1 MYFCNVNI
9 HEKYISRCIELGK
22 LGIGNTYPNP
32 SVGCCLVVKD
42 KIIGEGFTS
51 KAGGNHAEINAIN
64 SINDKSLLKLSTMY
78 VTLEPCCHH
87 GKTPPCVDK
96 IIDSKIKKVVIGIK
110 DPNPLVCG
118 KGIEKLK
125 KNGVEVVHGILKN
138 ECIEHH
144 RRFLS
149 YIINKRPYIILKWA
163 QTADGF
169 IAPKQKDINKPY
181 WISNTKSRQ
190 LVHKWRSEEQA
201 ILVGAKTIREDNPR
215 LTTRDWYGKNCDI
228 YILTKKGILKDY
240 KIFKQKSKVKVIND
254 QEIDFSKDIVK
265 QICDKLYKDKI
276 LSIIVEGGT
285 KTLSNFLD
293 SGIWDEL
300 RVFKTNEKLVNGI
313 KSPKIKFNA
322 LKKINIEN
330 NKLEY
335 YLNKRETFSR
345 I

>member
-1 MYFCNVNI
+1 MNI

-32 SVGCCLVVKD
+32 SVGCCLVVDD
-42 KIIGEGFTS
+42 KIIGEGYTS
-51 KAGGNHAEINAIN
+51 ISGGNHAEVNAIN
-64 SINDKSLLKLSTMY
+64 SVKDKSLLKLSTIY

-96 IIDSKIKKVVIGIK
+96 IIANGIKQVVIGIK

-125 KNGVEVVHGILKN
+125 ENGVEVISGVLKS

-144 RRFLS
+144 KRFLS

-163 QTADGF
+163 ETADGF
-169 IAPKQKDINKPY
+169 IAPKQKNINEPY

-201 ILVGAKTIREDNPR
+201 ILVGAKTIREDDPR
-215 LTTRDWYGKNCDI
+215 LTTRDWEGKNCDI
-228 YILTKKGILKDY
+228 YILSKNGVQKDY
-240 KIFKQKSKVKVIND
+240 KIFNQDSKVTILD
-254 QEIDFSKDIVK
+254 SQEIDYDKDIVK
-265 QICDKLYKDKI
+265 QICDKFYNDKI

-285 KTLSNFLD
+285 KTLSNFID
-293 SGIWDEL
+293 SDVWDEI
-300 RVFKTNEKLVNGI
+300 RVFRTKEKLGGGI
-313 KSPKIKFNA
+313 KGPR
-322 LKKINIEN
+322 LKYKVSDKVNIGDNELN
-330 NKLEY
+330 Y
-335 YLNKRETFSR
+335 YLNKGVTFSNM
-345 I
+345 

>member
-1 MYFCNVNI
+1 MNI

-32 SVGCCLVVKD
+32 SVGACLVVDD
-42 KIIGEGFTS
+42 KIIGEGYTS
-51 KAGGNHAEINAIN
+51 IAGGNHAEVNAIN
-64 SINDKSLLKLSTMY
+64 SVENKALIKNSTIY

-96 IIDSKIKKVVIGIK
+96 IIACGIKKVVIGIK

-125 KNGVEVVHGILKN
+125 ENGVKVISGVLKN

-144 RRFLS
+144 KRFLS

-163 QTADGF
+163 ETVDGF
-169 IAPKQKDINKPY
+169 IAPEQKNINEPY
-181 WISNTKSRQ
+181 WISNIKSRQ

-215 LTTRDWYGKNCDI
+215 LTTRYWEGKNCDI
-228 YILTKKGILKDY
+228 YILSKNGVQKDY
-240 KIFKQKSKVKVIND
+240 KIFNQDSKVKILD
-254 QEIDFSKDIVK
+254 SQEIDYEKDIVK
-265 QICDKLYKDKI
+265 QICDKFYDDKI

-285 KTLSNFLD
+285 KTLSNFID
-293 SGIWDEL
+293 SGVWDEM
-300 RVFKTNEKLVNGI
+300 RIFKTKEKLGDGI
-313 KSPKIKFNA
+313 KGPKIKHKA
-322 LKKINIEN
+322 SKKFDVGD
-330 NKLEY
+330 NKLEF
-335 YLNKRETFSR
+335 YLNKGVTFSN

>member
-1 MYFCNVNI
+1 MNI

-22 LGIGNTYPNP
+22 LGMGNTYPNP
-32 SVGCCLVVKD
+32 SVGCCLVVND
-42 KIIGEGFTS
+42 KIIGEGYTS
-51 KAGGNHAEINAIN
+51 IAGGNHAEVNAIN
-64 SINDKSLLKLSTMY
+64 SVENISLIKDSTIY

-96 IIDSKIKKVVIGIK
+96 IIANGIKKVVIGIK

-118 KGIEKLK
+118 KGIEKLEE
-125 KNGVEVVHGILKN
+125 NGVEVISGVLKN

-144 RRFLS
+144 KRFLC

-163 QTADGF
+163 ETADGF
-169 IAPKQKDINKPY
+169 IAPKEKNINEPY

-201 ILVGAKTIREDNPR
+201 ILVGAKTIREDDPR
-215 LTTRDWYGKNCDI
+215 LTTRDWEGKNCDI
-228 YILTKKGILKDY
+228 YILSKKGFQKNY
-240 KIFKQKSKVKVIND
+240 KIFNQDSKVTILD
-254 QEIDFSKDIVK
+254 SQEIDYNKDIIK
-265 QICDKLYKDKI
+265 QICDKLYGNKI

-285 KTLSNFLD
+285 KTLSNFID
-293 SGIWDEL
+293 SGVWDEM
-300 RVFKTNEKLVNGI
+300 RIFKTKEKLGDGI
-313 KSPKIKFNA
+313 KGPKIKHKA
-322 LKKINIEN
+322 SKKFDVGD

-335 YLNKRETFSR
+335 YLNKGVTFSN

>member
-1 MYFCNVNI
+1 MNI

-32 SVGCCLVVKD
+32 SVGCCLVVDD
-42 KIIGEGFTS
+42 KIIGEGYTS
-51 KAGGNHAEINAIN
+51 IAGGNHAEVNAIN
-64 SINDKSLLKLSTMY
+64 SVKDKSLIKDSTIY

-96 IIDSKIKKVVIGIK
+96 IVANGIKKVVIGIK

-125 KNGVEVVHGILKN
+125 ENGVEVISGVLKN

-144 RRFLS
+144 KRFLS

-163 QTADGF
+163 ETADGF
-169 IAPKQKDINKPY
+169 ISPKEKNINKPY
-181 WISNTKSRQ
+181 WISNIKSRQ

-201 ILVGAKTIREDNPR
+201 ILVGAKTIREDDPR
-215 LTTRDWYGKNCDI
+215 LTTRDWEGKNCDI
-228 YILTKKGILKDY
+228 YILSKNSFQKDY
-240 KIFKQKSKVKVIND
+240 KIFNQDSKVKILD
-254 QEIDFSKDIVK
+254 SQEIDYDKDIVK
-265 QICDKLYKDKI
+265 QMCDKFYDDKI

-285 KTLSNFLD
+285 KTLSNFID
-293 SGIWDEL
+293 SGIWDEM
-300 RVFKTNEKLVNGI
+300 RVFKTKQKLGDGINGPVI
-313 KSPKIKFNA
+313 KYKASKEFDIGD
-322 LKKINIEN
+322 

-335 YLNKRETFSR
+335 YLNKGVTFSN

>member
-1 MYFCNVNI
+1 MNI

-32 SVGCCLVVKD
+32 SVGCCLVVND
-42 KIIGEGFTS
+42 KIIGEGYTS
-51 KAGGNHAEINAIN
+51 IAGGNHAEVNAIN
-64 SINDKSLLKLSTMY
+64 SVENKSLIKDSTIY

-96 IIDSKIKKVVIGIK
+96 IVANGIKKVVIGIK

-125 KNGVEVVHGILKN
+125 ENGVEVISGVLKN

-144 RRFLS
+144 KRFLS

-163 QTADGF
+163 ETADGF
-169 IAPKQKDINKPY
+169 IAPKEKNINEPY

-201 ILVGAKTIREDNPR
+201 ILVGAKTIREDDPR
-215 LTTRDWYGKNCDI
+215 LTTRDWEGKNCDI
-228 YILTKKGILKDY
+228 YILSKNGVQKDY
-240 KIFKQKSKVKVIND
+240 KIFNQDSKVKILD
-254 QEIDFSKDIVK
+254 SQEIDYDKDIVK
-265 QICDKLYKDKI
+265 QICDKFYDDKI

-285 KTLSNFLD
+285 KTLLNFID
-293 SGIWDEL
+293 SGVWDEM
-300 RVFKTNEKLVNGI
+300 RVFKTKEKLGNGI
-313 KSPKIKFNA
+313 KGPRIKDKTS
-322 LKKINIEN
+322 KKFDIGD

-335 YLNKRETFSR
+335 YLNKGVTFSN

>member
-1 MYFCNVNI
+1 MNI

-32 SVGCCLVVKD
+32 SVGCCLVVDD
-42 KIIGEGFTS
+42 KIIGEGYTS
-51 KAGGNHAEINAIN
+51 IAGGNHAEVNAIN
-64 SINDKSLLKLSTMY
+64 SVKNKSLIKESTIY

-96 IIDSKIKKVVIGIK
+96 IIACGIKTVVIGIK

-125 KNGVEVVHGILKN
+125 ENGVEVISGVLKN

-144 RRFLS
+144 KRFLS

-163 QTADGF
+163 ETADGF
-169 IAPKQKDINKPY
+169 IAPKQKDINEPY

-201 ILVGAKTIREDNPR
+201 ILVGAKTIREDDPR
-215 LTTRDWYGKNCDI
+215 LTTRDWEGKNCDI
-228 YILTKKGILKDY
+228 YILSKKSVRKDY
-240 KIFKQKSKVKVIND
+240 KIFNQDSKVTILDSK
-254 QEIDFSKDIVK
+254 EIDYKKDIVK
-265 QICDKLYKDKI
+265 QICDKFYDDKI
-276 LSIIVEGGT
+276 LSIIVEGGA
-285 KTLSNFLD
+285 KTLFNFID
-293 SGIWDEL
+293 SGVWDEM
-300 RVFKTNEKLVNGI
+300 RVFKTKEKLGDGI
-313 KSPKIKFNA
+313 KGPRSKHKASKKFDVGG
-322 LKKINIEN
+322 

-335 YLNKRETFSR
+335 YLNKGVTFSN

>member
-1 MYFCNVNI
+1 MNI

-32 SVGCCLVVKD
+32 SVGSCLVVDD
-42 KIIGEGFTS
+42 KVIGEGYTS
-51 KAGGNHAEINAIN
+51 LAGGNHAEVNAIN
-64 SINDKSLLKLSTMY
+64 SVEDKSLLKLSTIY

-96 IIDSKIKKVVIGIK
+96 IIACGIKKVVIGIK

-125 KNGVEVVHGILKN
+125 ENGIEVISGVLKN

-144 RRFLS
+144 KRFLS

-163 QTADGF
+163 QTTDGF
-169 IAPKQKDINKPY
+169 IAPISKDVNKPY

-201 ILVGAKTIREDNPR
+201 ILVGATTIRQDDPR
-215 LTTRDWYGKNCDI
+215 LTTRDFEGKNCDI
-228 YILTKKGILKDY
+228 YVLSKKGLKKDY
-240 KIFKQKSKVKVIND
+240 KIFNQDSKVTVLDGEEIN
-254 QEIDFSKDIVK
+254 FNKNLAK
-265 QICDKLYKDKI
+265 QICDKLYDDKI
-276 LSIIVEGGT
+276 LSVIIEGGT
-285 KTLSNFLD
+285 KTLSNFID
-293 SGIWDEL
+293 YDMWDEM
-300 RVFKTNEKLVNGI
+300 RVFKTQEILGDGVKG
-313 KSPKIKFNA
+313 PKIKFNA
-322 LKKINIEN
+322 KRKVQIEN
-330 NKLEY
+330 NILEY
-335 YLNKRETFSR
+335 HLNNGVTFSS

>member
-1 MYFCNVNI
+1 VNI

-32 SVGCCLVVKD
+32 SVGCCLVVDD
-42 KIIGEGFTS
+42 KIIGEGYTS
-51 KAGGNHAEINAIN
+51 ISGGNHAEVNAIN
-64 SINDKSLLKLSTMY
+64 SVKDKSLLKLSTIY

-96 IIDSKIKKVVIGIK
+96 IIANGIKQVVIGIK

-125 KNGVEVVHGILKN
+125 ENGVEVISGVLKS

-144 RRFLS
+144 KRFLS

-163 QTADGF
+163 ETADGF
-169 IAPKQKDINKPY
+169 IAPKEKNINEPC
-181 WISNTKSRQ
+181 WISNIKTRQ

-201 ILVGAKTIREDNPR
+201 ILVGANTIREDDPR
-215 LTTRDWYGKNCDI
+215 LTTRDWKGKNCDI
-228 YILTKKGILKDY
+228 YILSKNGVQKHY
-240 KIFKQKSKVKVIND
+240 KIFNQDSKVTILD
-254 QEIDFSKDIVK
+254 SQEIDYDKDIVK
-265 QICDKLYKDKI
+265 QICDKFYNDKI

-285 KTLSNFLD
+285 KTLSNFID
-293 SGIWDEL
+293 SDVWDEM
-300 RVFKTNEKLVNGI
+300 RIFRTKEKLGDGI
-313 KSPKIKFNA
+313 KGPR
-322 LKKINIEN
+322 LKHKASDKVNIGDNELN
-330 NKLEY
+330 Y
-335 YLNKRETFSR
+335 YLNKGVTFSN

>member
-1 MYFCNVNI
+1 MNI

-32 SVGCCLVVKD
+32 SVGSCLVVDD
-42 KIIGEGFTS
+42 KVIGEGYTS
-51 KAGGNHAEINAIN
+51 LAGGNHAEVNAIN
-64 SINDKSLLKLSTMY
+64 SVEDKSLLKLSTIY

-96 IIDSKIKKVVIGIK
+96 IIACGIKKVVIGIK

-125 KNGVEVVHGILKN
+125 KNGIEVISGVLKN

-144 RRFLS
+144 KRFLS

-163 QTADGF
+163 QTTDGF
-169 IAPKQKDINKPY
+169 IAPMSKDINKPY

-201 ILVGAKTIREDNPR
+201 ILVGATTIREDDPR
-215 LTTRDWYGKNCDI
+215 LTTRDWKGKNCDI
-228 YILTKKGILKDY
+228 YIMSKSGLESHY
-240 KIFKQKSKVKVIND
+240 KIFKQESKVTLLDDKI
-254 QEIDFSKDIVK
+254 IDYNSEVVN
-265 QICDKLYKDKI
+265 QLCDLFYNDKI

-285 KTLSNFLD
+285 KTLNNFIEN
-293 SGIWDEL
+293 GIWDEM
-300 RVFKTNEKLVNGI
+300 RIFKSKTNLGQGVNG
-313 KSPKIKFNA
+313 PE
-322 LKKINIEN
+322 INLIPEKTKN
-330 NKLEY
+330 IDDDILEFYINKDF
-335 YLNKRETFSR
+335 TFSN

>member
-1 MYFCNVNI
+1 MNI

-32 SVGCCLVVKD
+32 SVGCCLVVDD
-42 KIIGEGFTS
+42 KIIGEGYTS
-51 KAGGNHAEINAIN
+51 IAGGNHAEVNAIN
-64 SINDKSLLKLSTMY
+64 SVKDKSLIKDSTIY

-96 IIDSKIKKVVIGIK
+96 IVANGIKKVVIGIK
-110 DPNPLVCG
+110 DPNPLVFG

-125 KNGVEVVHGILKN
+125 ENGVEVISGVLKN

-144 RRFLS
+144 KRFLS

-163 QTADGF
+163 ETADGF
-169 IAPKQKDINKPY
+169 IAPKEKNINEPY

-201 ILVGAKTIREDNPR
+201 ILVGAKTIREDDPR
-215 LTTRDWYGKNCDI
+215 LTTRDWEGKNCDI
-228 YILTKKGILKDY
+228 YILSKNSFQKDY
-240 KIFKQKSKVKVIND
+240 KIFNQDSKVKILD
-254 QEIDFSKDIVK
+254 SQEIDYDKDIVK
-265 QICDKLYKDKI
+265 QVCDKFYDDKI

-285 KTLSNFLD
+285 KTLSNFID
-293 SGIWDEL
+293 SGIWDEM
-300 RVFKTNEKLVNGI
+300 RVFKTKEKLGDGINGPII
-313 KSPKIKFNA
+313 KYKASKEFDIGD
-322 LKKINIEN
+322 

-335 YLNKRETFSR
+335 YLNKGVTFSN

>member
-1 MYFCNVNI
+1 MNI

-32 SVGCCLVVKD
+32 SVGCCLVVND
-42 KIIGEGFTS
+42 KIIGEGYTS
-51 KAGGNHAEINAIN
+51 IAGGNHAEVNAIN
-64 SINDKSLLKLSTMY
+64 SVENKSLIKDSTIY
-78 VTLEPCCHH
+78 VTLEQCCHY

-96 IIDSKIKKVVIGIK
+96 IVANGIKKVVIGIK

-125 KNGVEVVHGILKN
+125 ENGVEVISGVLKN

-144 RRFLS
+144 KRFLS

-163 QTADGF
+163 ETADGF
-169 IAPKQKDINKPY
+169 IAPKEKNINEPY

-201 ILVGAKTIREDNPR
+201 ILVGAKTIREDDPR
-215 LTTRDWYGKNCDI
+215 LTTRDWEGKNCDI
-228 YILTKKGILKDY
+228 YILSKNGVQKDY
-240 KIFKQKSKVKVIND
+240 KIFNQDSKVKILD
-254 QEIDFSKDIVK
+254 SQEIDYDKDIVK
-265 QICDKLYKDKI
+265 QICDKLYADKI

-285 KTLSNFLD
+285 KTLSNFID
-293 SGIWDEL
+293 SGVWDEM
-300 RVFKTNEKLVNGI
+300 RIFKTKEKLGEGI
-313 KSPKIKFNA
+313 KGPKIKHKA
-322 LKKINIEN
+322 SKKFDVGD

-335 YLNKRETFSR
+335 YLNKGVTFSN

>member
-1 MYFCNVNI
+1 MNI

-32 SVGCCLVVKD
+32 SVGCCLVVDD
-42 KIIGEGFTS
+42 KIIGEGYTS
-51 KAGGNHAEINAIN
+51 IAGGNHAEVNAIN
-64 SINDKSLLKLSTMY
+64 SVENKSLIKDSTIY

-96 IIDSKIKKVVIGIK
+96 IVANGIKKVVIGIK

-125 KNGVEVVHGILKN
+125 ENGVEVISGVLKN

-144 RRFLS
+144 KRFLS

-163 QTADGF
+163 ETADGF
-169 IAPKQKDINKPY
+169 IAPKEKNINEPY

-201 ILVGAKTIREDNPR
+201 ILVGSKTIREDDPR
-215 LTTRDWYGKNCDI
+215 LTTRDWEGKNCDI
-228 YILTKKGILKDY
+228 YILSKNGVQTDY
-240 KIFKQKSKVKVIND
+240 KIFNQDSKVTMLNGDK
-254 QEIDFSKDIVK
+254 IDFKKDIVK
-265 QICDKLYKDKI
+265 QMCDKFYDDKI

-285 KTLSNFLD
+285 KTLSNFID
-293 SGIWDEL
+293 SGIWDEM
-300 RVFKTNEKLVNGI
+300 RVFKTKEKLGSGI
-313 KSPKIKFNA
+313 KGPIIKYKS
-322 LKKINIEN
+322 LKEFDIGD

-335 YLNKRETFSR
+335 YLNKELTFSN

>member
-1 MYFCNVNI
+1 MNI

-32 SVGCCLVVKD
+32 SVGCCLVVDD
-42 KIIGEGFTS
+42 KIIGEGYTS
-51 KAGGNHAEINAIN
+51 IAGGNHAEVNAIN
-64 SINDKSLLKLSTMY
+64 SVENKSLIKDSTIY

-96 IIDSKIKKVVIGIK
+96 IIASGIKTVVIGIK

-125 KNGVEVVHGILKN
+125 ENGVEVISGVLKN

-144 RRFLS
+144 KRFLS

-163 QTADGF
+163 ETADGF
-169 IAPKQKDINKPY
+169 IAPKEKNINEPY

-201 ILVGAKTIREDNPR
+201 ILVGAKTIRDDDPR
-215 LTTRDWYGKNCDI
+215 LTTRDWEGKNCDI
-228 YILTKKGILKDY
+228 YILSKNGFQKNY
-240 KIFKQKSKVKVIND
+240 KIFNQDSKLTILD
-254 QEIDFSKDIVK
+254 SQEIDYDKDIVK
-265 QICDKLYKDKI
+265 QICDKLYTDKI

-285 KTLSNFLD
+285 KTLFNFID
-293 SGIWDEL
+293 SGVWDEM
-300 RVFKTNEKLVNGI
+300 RVFKTKEKLGDGI
-313 KSPKIKFNA
+313 KGPRSKHKASKKFDVGD
-322 LKKINIEN
+322 

-335 YLNKRETFSR
+335 YLNKGVTFSN

>member
-1 MYFCNVNI
+1 VNI

-32 SVGCCLVVKD
+32 SVGCCLVVDD
-42 KIIGEGFTS
+42 KIIGEGYTS
-51 KAGGNHAEINAIN
+51 ISGGNHAEVNAIN
-64 SINDKSLLKLSTMY
+64 SVKDKSLLKLSTIY

-96 IIDSKIKKVVIGIK
+96 IIANGIKQVVIGIK

-125 KNGVEVVHGILKN
+125 ENGVEVISGVLKS

-144 RRFLS
+144 KRFLS

-163 QTADGF
+163 ETADGF
-169 IAPKQKDINKPY
+169 IAPKQKNINEPY

-201 ILVGAKTIREDNPR
+201 ILVGAKTIREDDPR
-215 LTTRDWYGKNCDI
+215 LTTRDWEGKNCDI
-228 YILTKKGILKDY
+228 YILSKNGVQKDY
-240 KIFKQKSKVKVIND
+240 KIFNQDSKVTILD
-254 QEIDFSKDIVK
+254 SQEIDYDKDIVK
-265 QICDKLYKDKI
+265 QICDKFYNDKI

-285 KTLSNFLD
+285 KTLSNFID
-293 SGIWDEL
+293 SDVWDEI
-300 RVFKTNEKLVNGI
+300 RVFRTKEKLGGGI
-313 KSPKIKFNA
+313 KGPR
-322 LKKINIEN
+322 LKYKVSDKVNIGDNELN
-330 NKLEY
+330 Y
-335 YLNKRETFSR
+335 YLNKGVTFSNM
-345 I
+345 

>member
-1 MYFCNVNI
+1 MNI

-32 SVGCCLVVKD
+32 SVGCCLVVDD
-42 KIIGEGFTS
+42 KIIGEGYTS
-51 KAGGNHAEINAIN
+51 IAGGNHAEVNAIN
-64 SINDKSLLKLSTMY
+64 SVKNKSLIKESTIY

-96 IIDSKIKKVVIGIK
+96 IIACGIKTVVIGIK

-125 KNGVEVVHGILKN
+125 ENGVEVISGVLKN

-144 RRFLS
+144 KRFLS

-163 QTADGF
+163 ETADGF
-169 IAPKQKDINKPY
+169 IAPKQKDINEPY

-201 ILVGAKTIREDNPR
+201 ILVGAKTIREDDPR
-215 LTTRDWYGKNCDI
+215 LTTRDWEGKNCDI
-228 YILTKKGILKDY
+228 YILSKKSVRKDY
-240 KIFKQKSKVKVIND
+240 KIFNQDSKVTILDSK
-254 QEIDFSKDIVK
+254 EIDYKKDIVK
-265 QICDKLYKDKI
+265 QICDKFYDDKI
-276 LSIIVEGGT
+276 LSIIVEGGA
-285 KTLSNFLD
+285 KTLFNFID
-293 SGIWDEL
+293 SGVWDEM
-300 RVFKTNEKLVNGI
+300 RVFKTKEKLGDGI
-313 KSPKIKFNA
+313 KGPRSKHKASKKFDVGD
-322 LKKINIEN
+322 

-335 YLNKRETFSR
+335 YLNKGVTFSN

>member
-1 MYFCNVNI
+1 MNI

-32 SVGCCLVVKD
+32 SVGCCLVVDD
-42 KIIGEGFTS
+42 KIIGEGYTS
-51 KAGGNHAEINAIN
+51 ISGGNHAEVNAIN
-64 SINDKSLLKLSTMY
+64 SVKDKSLLKLSTIY

-96 IIDSKIKKVVIGIK
+96 IIANGIKQVVIGIK

-125 KNGVEVVHGILKN
+125 ENGVEVISGVLKS

-144 RRFLS
+144 KRFLS

-163 QTADGF
+163 ETADGF
-169 IAPKQKDINKPY
+169 IAPKQKNINEPY

-215 LTTRDWYGKNCDI
+215 LTTRDWEGKNCDI
-228 YILTKKGILKDY
+228 YILSKNGVQKDY
-240 KIFKQKSKVKVIND
+240 KIFNQDSKVTILD
-254 QEIDFSKDIVK
+254 SQEIDYDKDIVK
-265 QICDKLYKDKI
+265 QICDKFYNDKI

-285 KTLSNFLD
+285 KTLSNFID
-293 SGIWDEL
+293 SDVWDEI
-300 RVFKTNEKLVNGI
+300 RVFRTKEKLGGGI
-313 KSPKIKFNA
+313 KGPR
-322 LKKINIEN
+322 LKHKVSDKVNIGDNELN
-330 NKLEY
+330 Y
-335 YLNKRETFSR
+335 YLNKGVTFSNM
-345 I
+345 